1 MIKDKAAAA
10 QTLIN
15 ELVEA
20 AKEHG
25 ESFSIHVDR
34 GGFSFNGA
42 EFNEWLKEMKEYNE
56 DFVLEDYEEE
66 EDGRPVMPG
75 LDLIGSWYS
84 SSAYC

>member
-1 MIKDKAAAA
+1 MIKGKTAAV

-25 ESFSIHVDR
+25 ESFSIHVDG
-34 GGFSFNGA
+34 GGFSFDGA
-42 EFNEWLKEMKEYNE
+42 EFNDWLKEMKEYDE
-56 DFVLEDYEEE
+56 EFVLEDYEDEE
-66 EDGRPVMPG
+66 GRPVMPG
-75 LDLIGSWYS
+75 FDLIGSWYS